1 MIITVVIDNQSFEID
16 CDTGTQDI
24 AWLSLC
30 ACNLYGQNTF
40 PITTY
45 LPILAKNQSGTIL
58 PPKLVIVKNMELI
71 GEKIY
76 VDVKRKANEI
86 IKILFNTVFTIIL
99 LYFTCPFLGEHAFYH
114 TKSGK

>member
-1 MIITVVIDNQSFEID
+1 MIITLVIDNQSFEID

-76 VDVKRKANEI
+76 VDVKRKANEVGSEMTDQQKECCFK
-86 IKILFNTVFTIIL
+86 IK
-99 LYFTCPFLGEHAFYH
+99 
-114 TKSGK
+114 TKCRY